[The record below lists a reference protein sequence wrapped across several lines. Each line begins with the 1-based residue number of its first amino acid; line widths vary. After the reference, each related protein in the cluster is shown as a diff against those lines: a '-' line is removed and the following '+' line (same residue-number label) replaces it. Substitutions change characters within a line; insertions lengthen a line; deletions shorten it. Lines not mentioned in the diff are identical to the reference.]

1 MPFLGNEFPRTFLRW
16 NLLQRKDLLSNEELK
31 IKPKALNL
39 TLMTFCKLSA
49 VKYSLESDSN

>member
-1 MPFLGNEFPRTFLRW
+1 MNFRELFYDEIYYKEKTY
-16 NLLQRKDLLSNEELK
+16 LLSNEELK
-31 IKPKALNL
+31 IKPDALNL